1 MAYSGKLRIDLLSD
15 ARAIRYKPLA
25 IRSLLMG
32 RSMNRTLEP
41 ELMDD
46 PEQALVY
53 ARADFEKENQG
64 FVDRFCEYFPE
75 FTEGHVLDFGCGPGD
90 IPIRF
95 ARAVPGCRITGVDAS
110 APMVRLAEEAV
121 LQAGLSGRIDF
132 RCERFQDLAGVSV
145 ADAAISN
152 SLLHHVPNPL
162 QFWHKLRLSVK
173 PGSPVLVMD
182 LLRPES
188 PEEAQAIVDR
198 YASGAPDILRRDF
211 YHSLLAAFTED
222 EISAQLAQMNLTRL
236 IIDVVDDRHWA
247 VGGIIH

>member
-1 MAYSGKLRIDLLSD
+1 
-15 ARAIRYKPLA
+15 
-25 IRSLLMG
+25 
-32 RSMNRTLEP
+32 MNRILES
-41 ELMDD
+41 ELMEDD
-46 PEQALVY
+46 AQVQAY
-53 ARADFEKENQG
+53 ASADFSRENQG
-64 FVDRFCEYFPE
+64 FVDLFREYFPE
-75 FTEGHVLDFGCGPGD
+75 FSEGHVLDLGCGPGD
-90 IPIRF
+90 IPIRL
-95 ARAVPGCRITGVDAS
+95 ARAVPGCHITAVDAS
-110 APMVRLAEEAV
+110 SPMIRVAEDRVR
-121 LQAGLSGRIDF
+121 QAGLSDRITF
-132 RCERFQDLAGVSV
+132 RCERFQDLAGANM

-162 QFWHKLRLSVK
+162 QFWHKIRVAVK

-211 YHSLLAAFTED
+211 YNSLLAAFSED

-236 IIDVVDDRHWA
+236 IIDVPDDRHWV